1 MNALPRLVRNKQ
13 LRENPMRKFILAIS
27 TLGLLSTAALA
38 DQNLD
43 NVNSMDEMR
52 MSFMKMTDQMMDDQ
66 MSMLK
71 MQETMLTNYQKLLKQ
86 MMENELNSH
95 RK

>member
-1 MNALPRLVRNKQ
+1 MK
-13 LRENPMRKFILAIS
+13 KFFLTAATLAM
-27 TLGLLSTAALA
+27 LSTGALA

-43 NVNSMDEMR
+43 NMNRMDEMR
-52 MSFMKMTDQMMDDQ
+52 MAFMKMTDQMMDDQ